1 MFGDFRIS
9 RNITTAEGC
18 KVCCKYMVHYDL
30 LAKEIQFVGRR
41 QGARCI
47 KQNTDACPRSKR
59 INRMVK
65 NNEFWNE
72 MKTDIYFSKKLLKN
86 SSSTVSRSPI
96 TSTLD
101 TP

>member
-47 KQNTDACPRSKR
+47 KQNTDACPKSKR

-65 NNEFWNE
+65 NNEFWNG
-72 MKTDIYFSKKLLKN
+72 MN
-86 SSSTVSRSPI
+86 
-96 TSTLD
+96 
-101 TP
+101 